1 MTKFLTLWEL
11 DTTKM
16 PEKPDEQVA
25 IYTKLL
31 NMVKEDFESRT
42 AHKMDWGEFVGGS
55 VGYSISEGTE
65 QEIALALMKYSPY
78 IKFKVYPVL
87 SLEQTFENMKKLS
100 QA

>member
-1 MTKFLTLWEL
+1 MTKFLTLWKL

-16 PEKPDEQVA
+16 PEKPEEQVA

-31 NMVKEDFESRT
+31 NMVKEDFETYS
-42 AHKMDWGEFVGGS
+42 KMDWGEFVGGG

-65 QEIALALMKYSPY
+65 QELALALLKYSPY

-87 SLEQTFENMKKLS
+87 SLEQVLENMEKLS